1 MDYVCIV
8 PPDSNYSLRES
19 GYQFDGR
26 KYYNW
31 NGSFTDYMGYWG
43 GLSTALFF
51 TPDVPGV
58 TSRPGMDSSYDV
70 TVLCA
75 CVRGSNHGCFAEG
88 TMITLA
94 DGSAK
99 RAEDIVKDDMVLNP
113 ATGKPA
119 RIIHVIDS
127 PEEHPLIALSYG
139 SGILRVTQTHP
150 MLTHSGLKKANE
162 LSLSD
167 EIQGADGAFHKL
179 TSIAELPIEAGQY
192 VINFEMEADSEA
204 EAEHMLLADGIVTG
218 DMILQLKLSQ
228 K

>member
-1 MDYVCIV
+1 
-8 PPDSNYSLRES
+8 
-19 GYQFDGR
+19 
-26 KYYNW
+26 
-31 NGSFTDYMGYWG
+31 
-43 GLSTALFF
+43 
-51 TPDVPGV
+51 
-58 TSRPGMDSSYDV
+58 
-70 TVLCA
+70 
-75 CVRGSNHGCFAEG
+75 
-88 TMITLA
+88 MITLA

-99 RAEDIVKDDMVLNP
+99 RAEDIVKGDMVLNP

-127 PEEHPLIALSYG
+127 PEEQPLIALSYG
-139 SGILRVTQTHP
+139 SGVLRVTQTHP

-192 VINFEMEADSEA
+192 VINFELEADSEA